1 MFHLEHFVKLPKT
14 DQADHSQHAQQYK
27 ISRRQRRKCD
37 DDQKWIPL
45 INLVLNILLLLD
57 STETSVSAI
66 ILLDRLD

>member
-27 ISRRQRRKCD
+27 ISRRQRRKCMMT
-37 DDQKWIPL
+37 KRIPL